1 MEKKCWNTLWISDVH
16 LGTRGCKATQLLA
29 FLKSNTCRKLF
40 LVGDII
46 DGWHM
51 TTNKWYWP
59 GEHNQVLRQ
68 ILRKAENEQ
77 TEVCYIPG
85 NHDEFLREY
94 LSEHQIEIGNIKV
107 LTEATHVTARG
118 EKLWIIH
125 GDAFD
130 GVTRHH
136 RWVALLGDAAYDFL
150 LLSNHWFNQVRR
162 WLRLPYWSLSGAIKH
177 KVKSA
182 VSFIFDF
189 EHAVARET
197 ARRGFDGVVC
207 GHIHHA
213 ENKLVDGIRYY
224 NCGDWVESCTA
235 LAEDANGDIQ
245 ILRWSEPVPAI
256 DNVVQLKLPAQ
267 AKIR

>member
-1 MEKKCWNTLWISDVH
+1 MEKQCWNTLWISDVH
-16 LGTRGCKATQLLA
+16 LGTRGCKATQLHA

-235 LAEDANGDIQ
+235 LAEDADGDIQ

>member
-1 MEKKCWNTLWISDVH
+1 MEKQCWNTLWISDVH
-16 LGTRGCKATQLLA
+16 LGTRGCKATQLHA

-235 LAEDANGDIQ
+235 LAEDADGDIQ

-256 DNVVQLKLPAQ
+256 NNVVQLKLPAQ

>member
-16 LGTRGCKATQLLA
+16 LGTRGCKATQLHA
-29 FLKSNTCRKLF
+29 FLKANTCNKLF

-46 DGWHM
+46 DGWRIA
-51 TTNKWYWP
+51 TSKWYWP

-68 ILRKAENEQ
+68 ILRKAEKEH
-77 TEVCYIPG
+77 TEVFYIPG
-85 NHDEFLREY
+85 NHDEFLREF
-94 LSEHQIEIGNIKV
+94 LSEHHIQMGNIKV
-107 LTEATHVTARG
+107 LQEATHVTSRG

-150 LLSNHWFNQVRR
+150 VFSNRWFNLVRR
-162 WLRLPYWSLSGAIKH
+162 WLHLPYWSLSGAIKH

-189 EHAVARET
+189 EHVVAHE
-197 ARRGFDGVVC
+197 AAKRGFDGVVC
-207 GHIHHA
+207 GHIHQA
-213 ENKLVDGIRYY
+213 AKKQIDGIYYY

-235 LAEDANGDIQ
+235 LAEDAQGNMEI
-245 ILRWSEPVPAI
+245 IHWSDQLPAV
-256 DNVVQLKLPAQ
+256 DNVVQLKLPAK
-267 AKIR
+267 AEIR

>member
-16 LGTRGCKATQLLA
+16 LGTRGCKATQLHA